1 MLRPTADWTVG
12 MIDEHGSQN
21 GTLNVYWRA
30 TILGIV
36 ALIAA
41 YGIGWA
47 AVAVVNEGC
56 PVVKLIVQLAV
67 GNVIQPIT
75 GS

>member
-1 MLRPTADWTVG
+1 MVRPTADWTVG
-12 MIDEHGSQN
+12 MIDEQASQS
-21 GTLNVYWRA
+21 GALNVYWRA

-47 AVAVVNEGC
+47 AVAVVKEGFG
-56 PVVKLIVQLAV
+56 P
-67 GNVIQPIT
+67 
-75 GS
+75 